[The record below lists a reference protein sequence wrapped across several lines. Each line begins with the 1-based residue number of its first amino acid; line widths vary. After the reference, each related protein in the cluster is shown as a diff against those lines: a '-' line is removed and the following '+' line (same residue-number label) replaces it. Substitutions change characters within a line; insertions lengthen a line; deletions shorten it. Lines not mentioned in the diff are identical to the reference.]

1 MSAIGCDEEIE
12 QHTTDEPVSVLVTAT
27 PAALVVMTVRQG
39 TVVLLVPDT
48 RITPVIVKLLPVE
61 SVVLTSVVAG
71 AGAEAIENWSDGF
84 VRPNE
89 SLF

>member
-1 MSAIGCDEEIE
+1 M
-12 QHTTDEPVSVLVTAT
+12 LVTAT